1 MIVTCSFYSSSL
13 YTSVTDIIEWMTKK
27 KMEVEAVDII
37 YTFGMESRF
46 LPGKILKAF
55 LLESKQTW
63 KKTKQASEGSVS
75 IVVRSSLR
83 SSFKISLHF

>member
-27 KMEVEAVDII
+27 KMEVEAVVII

-46 LPGKILKAF
+46 LPGKILKSF